1 MTVDH
6 DSVNDGCVTIRHR
19 DTMEQQRVKIE
30 DLRNIIDAEVNIKT
44 LLKKLK

>member
-1 MTVDH
+1 
-6 DSVNDGCVTIRHR
+6 
-19 DTMEQQRVKIE
+19 MEQQRVKIE